1 MIYNLLQHVK
11 YRFIL
16 VILVASCEN
25 AISTSLNGKN
35 MNDTKT
41 QFYKVIWL
49 ITLKLSGYL
58 KMKQPYYKST
68 FLELNIPSVHITI
81 LQIISLHACRNYY
94 KTNLT
99 LISILDIL
107 NVIFVGQWYSNRPS
121 DSCMRWNSPPND

>member
-41 QFYKVIWL
+41 EFYKVIWS
-49 ITLKLSGYL
+49 ITLKLSGYS
-58 KMKQPYYKST
+58 KMNQPNYI
-68 FLELNIPSVHITI
+68 NISSVHITI
-81 LQIISLHACRNYY
+81 L
-94 KTNLT
+94 
-99 LISILDIL
+99 
-107 NVIFVGQWYSNRPS
+107 
-121 DSCMRWNSPPND
+121 